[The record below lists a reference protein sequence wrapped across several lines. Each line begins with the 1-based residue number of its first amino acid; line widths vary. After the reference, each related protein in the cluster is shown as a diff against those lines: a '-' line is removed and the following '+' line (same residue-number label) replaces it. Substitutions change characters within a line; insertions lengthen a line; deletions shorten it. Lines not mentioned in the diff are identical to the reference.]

1 MLCSFYRMLKIVF
14 CWVVIFCCGLPSSCR
29 ALSLLA
35 GSQKAAG
42 SISTD
47 GITVDIARMPQDLP
61 KIRECR
67 ATVDF
72 ANKEKLM
79 NSQRRFLEATS
90 ISDGKLNAI
99 CVVAR
104 GKGGVILGTTDCRVG
119 GDSVTVNNVFVRPD
133 QRSNGIGYLM
143 MEGVE
148 KLVLP
153 KVSATK
159 MTLDVDTNNKPAVR
173 LYEKCGFKISDPAH
187 ALVSGL
193 SSLTGASLQVC
204 MTKNVDIN

>member
-1 MLCSFYRMLKIVF
+1 MYASNRILTILF
-14 CWVVIFCCGLPSSCR
+14 CWIVVFFCGLPSACQ
-29 ALSLLA
+29 ALSSLA

-42 SISTD
+42 SISSD
-47 GITVDIARMPQDLP
+47 GITVDIASIPQDLP

-72 ANKEKLM
+72 AKKKKLM
-79 NSQRRFLEATS
+79 NSQVRFLEATS
-90 ISDGKLNAI
+90 VSDGKLNAI

-119 GDSVTVNNVFVRPD
+119 GGAVTVNNVFVRPD

-173 LYEKCGFKISDPAH
+173 LYEKCGFKISDPAN

-193 SSLTGASLQVC
+193 SSLTGVYDQ
-204 MTKNVDIN
+204 NR

>member
-1 MLCSFYRMLKIVF
+1 MVSANRTSTILVLLIAVVF
-14 CWVVIFCCGLPSSCR
+14 SNTQYSCL
-29 ALSLLA
+29 AFSAVA
-35 GSQKAAG
+35 GSKKAGG
-42 SISTD
+42 SITTG
-47 GITVDIARMPQDLP
+47 GITVDIARIPQDLA

-72 ANKEKLM
+72 AKKKKLM
-79 NSQRRFLEATS
+79 NSQIRFLEATS
-90 ISDGKLNAI
+90 ISEGKLNAV

-104 GKGGVILGTTDCRVG
+104 GKGGVILGTTDCRING
-119 GDSVTVNNVFVRPD
+119 NTVTVNNVFVRPD

-148 KLVLP
+148 KLVMP
-153 KVSATK
+153 KENASK

-173 LYEKCGFKISDPAH
+173 LYEKCGFKISDPAN

-193 SSLTGASLQVC
+193 SRLTGASLQVC
-204 MTKNVDIN
+204 MTKNIGAN